1 MLDKYTIG
9 KAKRISPEAPVAVV
23 SVTKEEVRPGGA
35 GNVTLNLVSLGAQV
49 IMIGRV
55 GNDDSGDQLTKILS
69 DEGVD
74 VRGIVRQENLIT
86 PVKNRIIAENQQVVR
101 VDFESIVPLPEM
113 LEQQMIEMLPEL
125 FVGVEVVAISD
136 YGKGLLTRT
145 LLAAIIEH
153 ARKMGIS
160 VIADPKG
167 IEFSKYA
174 GATILKPNKTEAYAA
189 ANLPLD
195 TPIDFVAARILQT
208 CDIQVLMVT
217 RSEEGISLFHKDG
230 HVEDFPVS
238 KREVRDVTGAGDT
251 VLAVQACALANQLS
265 LAEAVQLS
273 NIAAGI
279 AIEHF
284 GCARVTL
291 AELARR
297 LLESNVVN
305 KIFDED
311 HLFAVQHALAG
322 RKWRFLSISSM
333 LGLTSKIFTTIKQLA
348 STEDWD
354 LVVYVREQDPDPE
367 FISILATL
375 SDIDFIILKNQSLH
389 HFTSNLQPNEIFT
402 LDEQNGLL
410 SLANF
415 DLLDLVP
422 VV

>member
-55 GNDDSGDQLTKILS
+55 GNDNSGDQLTKILS

-208 CDIQVLMVT
+208 CDIQVLMIT
-217 RSEEGISLFHKDG
+217 RSEEGISLFHRDG

-415 DLLDLVP
+415 DLLDLMP